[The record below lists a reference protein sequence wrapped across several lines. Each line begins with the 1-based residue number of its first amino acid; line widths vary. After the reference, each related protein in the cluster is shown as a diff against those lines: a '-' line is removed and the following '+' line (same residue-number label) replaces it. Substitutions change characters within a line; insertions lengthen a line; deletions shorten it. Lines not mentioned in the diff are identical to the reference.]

1 MGLNEVDYMVQITV
15 GFVVILSLVIIF
27 PAALPASFRAEAFTS
42 GPSNA
47 GLYPTQQLCSAPLT
61 TPNPE
66 MPGPAPATL
75 SEPRDP
81 YNLLS
86 DYMAPAEDNKACAL
100 TSQEAYEVDGQRR
113 IELTGSYGQVTNNY
127 RHKSP
132 ENRTTWLNEL
142 SLSFYNNQPQ

>member
-27 PAALPASFRAEAFTS
+27 PALLPSKSEGFAS
-42 GPSNA
+42 NV

-61 TPNPE
+61 TPSPE

-86 DYMAPAEDNKACAL
+86 DYMAPAEDNKVCAL

-132 ENRTTWLNEL
+132 GNRTTWLNEL
-142 SLSFYNNQPQ
+142 SLSFYNNPPQ